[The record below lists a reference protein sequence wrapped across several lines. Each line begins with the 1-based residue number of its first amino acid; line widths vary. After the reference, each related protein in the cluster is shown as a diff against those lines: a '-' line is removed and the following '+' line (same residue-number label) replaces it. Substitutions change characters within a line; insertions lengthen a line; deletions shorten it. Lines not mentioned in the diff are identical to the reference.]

1 MNSIYRLIKKII
13 FIIVLITLIAVYG
26 CTQNKN
32 VNFTLHKQ
40 NKINIK
46 KTAERSPEIVKLK
59 ARLKDLMNPHLYV
72 YNPIGKP
79 DPFHPFW
86 DIGVVQLKT
95 SNISNK
101 NNKKDN
107 NCSTSLACMDVGQL
121 TLVGV
126 ILPKHGRPLAM
137 VQDAA
142 GLGYIVHIGTRIGT
156 HDGRVY
162 RILPDRIIV
171 REKIRNLSGK
181 FVYKNTIML
190 LHPEGEQ

>member
-1 MNSIYRLIKKII
+1 MNSIYNKGIKRFI
-13 FIIVLITLIAVYG
+13 FIALITTIAVCG

-32 VNFTLHKQ
+32 VSFTIHKQ

-46 KTAERSPEIVKLK
+46 KAAERSPEIVKLK
-59 ARLKDLMNPHLYV
+59 ARLKELMNPHLYV

-86 DIGVVQLKT
+86 DIGVVQVKT

-101 NNKKDN
+101 NKKNN

-121 TLVGV
+121 TLVAV

-181 FVYKNTIML
+181 FVYKNTVML

>member
-1 MNSIYRLIKKII
+1 MNILHNITKIFLIFLLSFSLLNIYSCSSTNKIKLI
-13 FIIVLITLIAVYG
+13 
-26 CTQNKN
+26 Q
-32 VNFTLHKQ
+32 HKH
-40 NKINIK
+40 NNINIK
-46 KTAERSPEIVKLK
+46 KAAESSPEIVKLK
-59 ARLKDLMNPHLYV
+59 ARLKALINPHLYV

-86 DIGVVQLKT
+86 DIGLVQVKT
-95 SNISNK
+95 SNSINSANK
-101 NNKKDN
+101 EKS
-107 NCSTSLACMDVGQL
+107 CPTSLACMDVGQL
-121 TLVGV
+121 TLVGI

-162 RILPDRIIV
+162 KILPDRVIV
-171 REKIRNLSGK
+171 REKIKNLNGR
-181 FVYKNTIML
+181 FVYKDTVML